1 MNNRLFFF
9 PGHSRYVLF
18 TAAALEHMY
27 RHAQRRIWHKEAG
40 GEIYAIDPD
49 ANGLIVTSAL
59 GPNRGD
65 RRTRC
70 SFNPDIEAAKRDRE
84 RQFAVGLH
92 AVGLWHTH
100 PEPHPSPSGQDRQTT
115 EEYLSAFQGDRERY
129 LMVIVGNFGNPP
141 NMKVCAISQNTRT
154 KWVELVEESTSSVP
168 THDHGN
174 NTWS

>member
-9 PGHSRYVLF
+9 PGHGRYVLF

-100 PEPHPSPSGQDRQTT
+100 PEAHPCPSGRDRQTT
-115 EEYLSAFQGDRERY
+115 AEYLSAFQGDRIYY
-129 LMVIVGNFGNPP
+129 LMVIVGNCGFPP
-141 NMKVCAISQNTRT
+141 HIKVWATSQDICKT
-154 KWVELVEESTSSVP
+154 WVELMEASQGLAPKVRL
-168 THDHGN
+168 
-174 NTWS
+174 

>member
-9 PGHSRYVLF
+9 PGYGRYVLF

-49 ANGLIVTSAL
+49 ANGLTITSAL

-100 PEPHPSPSGQDRQTT
+100 PEPYPSPSGQDRQTT

-129 LMVIVGNFGNPP
+129 LMVIVGNCDTPP
-141 NMKVCAISQNTRT
+141 NMKVWAASQGTRDT
-154 KWVELVEESTSSVP
+154 WVELVEESKSSAP
-168 THDHGN
+168 QSDLFR
-174 NTWS
+174 WP

>member
-1 MNNRLFFF
+1 MNNRLFFY
-9 PGHSRYVLF
+9 PGYGRYVLF

-27 RHAQRRIWHKEAG
+27 RHVQRRIWHKEAG

-49 ANGLIVTSAL
+49 AHGLIVTTAT

-70 SFNPDIEAAKRDRE
+70 SYNPDIESAMRDRE
-84 RQFAVGLH
+84 RQFALGLH

-100 PEPHPSPSGQDRQTT
+100 PEIRPSPSGQDRQTT

-129 LMVIVGNFGNPP
+129 LMVIVGNCGNPP
-141 NMKVCAISQNTRT
+141 NVKVWAVSQPRT
-154 KWVELVEESTSSVP
+154 TWVELVEESMSSVP
-168 THDHGN
+168 KSDLFR
-174 NTWS
+174 

>member
-9 PGHSRYVLF
+9 PGHGRYVLF

-49 ANGLIVTSAL
+49 ANGLFVTAAV
-59 GPNRGD
+59 GPNKGD

-100 PEPHPSPSGQDRQTT
+100 PEAHPCPSGRDRQTT
-115 EEYLSAFQGDRERY
+115 EEYLSAFQGDRAHY
-129 LMVIVGNFGNPP
+129 LMAIVGNCDSPP
-141 NMKVCAISQNTRT
+141 RIKVWATSQGIRT
-154 KWVELVEESTSSVP
+154 TWVELIEESPGSVP
-168 THDHGN
+168 KMGL
-174 NTWS
+174 